1 VSVIFKL
8 VPLALA
14 AILAIALPTVRPTA
28 KSAPDVLTQHN
39 LIYSSEIG
47 AWDTNGGPAVTSK
60 RIMSQVTAA
69 RIAMIR
75 YSVYDCFTNEKC
87 GRNHHRGSLSA
98 RAYESAVAGITH
110 KDHSALW
117 LKMVPISAGDIG
129 GVTGSIFCP
138 AAGHWAMNVPMEK
151 QLLADTARVYRGPIV
166 LESDNEA
173 EYDCAS
179 YWGFSSAGDRG
190 VSTDLGDLYAA
201 TIPRLA
207 EYARSLGFS
216 DVVTDGYIGV
226 NGGPGWGESCRP
238 KTSAPFH
245 YQCAIPSQFVDEFNQ
260 AAMAAYR
267 ASGRNRAYIP
277 EAESVHSYCHSTDF
291 TSSPGYSFSNDE
303 CLAWQRE
310 WLTSAR
316 RQVDRIWGKA
326 IGSQIRFAVS
336 EWSGGTY
343 NSATDRW
350 TGYADGGM
358 ASYVTQYLAMLKGDG
373 RTTGTGTAYWEASLF
388 ELAGNPQGNGYN
400 VISPNGAPSGYYGA
414 FKRASVH
421 GQS

>member
-1 VSVIFKL
+1 VIYK
-8 VPLALA
+8 VIPLALA
-14 AILAIALPTVRPTA
+14 GLLAASTPTA
-28 KSAPDVLTQHN
+28 TIPAASTASELLTQHN
-39 LIYSSEIG
+39 LIYGSEIG
-47 AWDTNGGPAVTSK
+47 AWDTGGGPAVTDK
-60 RIMSQVTAA
+60 RIVSQVTAA
-69 RIAMIR
+69 RIALIR
-75 YSVYDCFTNEKC
+75 YGVYDCFTNETC
-87 GRNHHRGSLSA
+87 GRDHHRGSLSA
-98 RAYESAVAGITH
+98 AAYESAVAGITRT
-110 KDHSALW
+110 DHSALW
-117 LKMVPISAGDIG
+117 LKMVPISQGDIG

-138 AAGHWAMNVPMEK
+138 SAGDWDMNLPMEK

-173 EYDCAS
+173 EYDCSS

-190 VSTDLGDLYAA
+190 VSTYLGDIFAA

-207 EYARSLGFS
+207 AYARSLGFS

-226 NGGPGWGESCRP
+226 DGGPGWGDTCRP
-238 KTSAPFH
+238 RPAAAFH
-245 YQCAIPSQFVDEFNQ
+245 YECAIPRQFVDEFNQ
-260 AAMAAYR
+260 AALAAWR
-267 ASGRNRAYIP
+267 ASGRNRDYIP
-277 EAESVHSYCHSTDF
+277 ESESVHSYCHSTDF
-291 TSSPGYSFSNDE
+291 TSSPGYNFSNDE

-310 WLTSAR
+310 WLVSAR
-316 RQVDRIWGKA
+316 QQVDRIWGTA

-350 TGYADGGM
+350 SGYADGGM
-358 ASYVTQYLAMLKGDG
+358 ASYVTEYLAMLKGDG

-400 VISPNGAPSGYYGA
+400 VINPNGAPSDYYGA
-414 FKRASVH
+414 FKRASVR

>member
-1 VSVIFKL
+1 VIYKVL
-8 VPLALA
+8 SLALA
-14 AILAIALPTVRPTA
+14 GLLVTALPTARST
-28 KSAPDVLTQHN
+28 PDLLTQHN
-39 LIYSSEIG
+39 LLYGSEIG
-47 AWDTNGGPAVTSK
+47 AWDTDGGPAVTVS
-60 RIMSQVTAA
+60 RIVSQVRAA
-69 RIAMIR
+69 RIAIIR
-75 YSVYDCFTNEKC
+75 YGVYDCFTDETC
-87 GRNHHRGSLSA
+87 GRDHHRGSISA
-98 RAYESAVAGITH
+98 AAYESAVAGITRR
-110 KDHSALW
+110 DHSALW
-117 LKMVPISAGDIG
+117 LKMVPIAAGDIG

-138 AAGHWAMNVPMEK
+138 AVGDWAMNLPVEK
-151 QLLADTARVYRGPIV
+151 QLLAATARVYRGPIV

-190 VSTDLGDLYAA
+190 VSTYLGDIFAA

-226 NGGPGWGESCRP
+226 NGGPGWGDPCRP
-238 KTSAPFH
+238 SAGAPFR
-245 YQCAIPSQFVDEFNQ
+245 YQCSIPRQFVDEFNQ
-260 AAMAAYR
+260 AALAAYR
-267 ASGRNRAYIP
+267 ASGHNREYIP

-291 TSSPGYSFSNDE
+291 TSRPGYNFSNDE

-310 WLTSAR
+310 WLVSAR
-316 RQVDRIWGKA
+316 QQVDKIWGPA

-343 NSATDRW
+343 NSAADRW

-358 ASYVTQYLAMLKGDG
+358 ASYVTEYLAMLKGDG

-400 VISPNGAPSGYYGA
+400 VINPNGAPSDYYGA
-414 FKRASVH
+414 FKRASVQ
-421 GQS
+421 GQR